1 VKVVV
6 ARDLSKTYQNG
17 AVAVPAVREVSF
29 AIGGGSLAAFVGP
42 SGSGKSTLLNMV
54 GCLDHPSAGSL
65 AVLGTDVASLERRAA
80 ADFRGANL
88 GFIFQDFNLIPV
100 LYRIIALMKKMRD
113 ESGTT
118 YGSDHCPAT
127 CIGDAS

>member
-1 VKVVV
+1 VNVVV

-17 AVAVPAVREVSF
+17 
-29 AIGGGSLAAFVGP
+29 
-42 SGSGKSTLLNMV
+42 
-54 GCLDHPSAGSL
+54 
-65 AVLGTDVASLERRAA
+65 
-80 ADFRGANL
+80 
-88 GFIFQDFNLIPV
+88 FNLIPV
-100 LYRIIALMKKMRD
+100 LYRIIALMKEMRD